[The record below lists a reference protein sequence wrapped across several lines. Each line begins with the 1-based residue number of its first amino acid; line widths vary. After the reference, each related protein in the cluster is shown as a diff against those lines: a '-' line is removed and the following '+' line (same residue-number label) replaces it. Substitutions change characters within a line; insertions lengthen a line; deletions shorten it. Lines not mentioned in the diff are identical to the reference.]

1 MNKAQPLV
9 THRTKI
15 YWILFFMILSRGSF
29 GADLKAF
36 TSDGCSAF
44 PNGTNKQST
53 LWLTCCTTHDHAYW
67 QGGTY
72 NQRVEADVALQQ
84 CVSALGEKEIAL
96 LMLTG
101 VRVGGS
107 PFFPTKFR
115 WGYGWPYPK
124 FYGKL
129 SDQELE
135 QIEMTVNPPTST
147 ETAPPLLLLKE

>member
-1 MNKAQPLV
+1 MNKAQSLV

-15 YWILFFMILSRGSF
+15 YWILVFMILSRGSF

-53 LWLTCCTTHDHAYW
+53 LWLTCCTAHDHAYW

-84 CVSALGEKEIAL
+84 RTEFEG
-96 LMLTG
+96 LTKG
-101 VRVGGS
+101 
-107 PFFPTKFR
+107 
-115 WGYGWPYPK
+115 
-124 FYGKL
+124 
-129 SDQELE
+129 
-135 QIEMTVNPPTST
+135 
-147 ETAPPLLLLKE
+147 